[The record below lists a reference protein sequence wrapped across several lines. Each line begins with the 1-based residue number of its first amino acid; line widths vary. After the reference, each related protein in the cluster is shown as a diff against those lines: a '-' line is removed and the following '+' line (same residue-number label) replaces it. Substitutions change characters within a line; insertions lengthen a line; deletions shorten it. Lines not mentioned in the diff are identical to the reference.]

1 LQTAGINLQQIGFE
15 RPIENQMRPCVPL
28 IVKTAF
34 VLMFWVTSR
43 QFFKEK
49 RDRRRDSTL
58 ADFIAPL
65 QITVGSAGSS
75 YLINDGKK
83 TSKFLKKAGD
93 VIKNLLVR
101 LWIWLLVLV
110 IFLCAITGE
119 NMTGFRICYM
129 ALFLFFLLVF
139 QSSSKAWVKIMYG
152 FWLFLIF
159 YAMSILILIYTY
171 QFDKFDT
178 YWSDY
183 LNVSATL

>member
-1 LQTAGINLQQIGFE
+1 
-15 RPIENQMRPCVPL
+15 
-28 IVKTAF
+28 
-34 VLMFWVTSR
+34 
-43 QFFKEK
+43 
-49 RDRRRDSTL
+49 L
-58 ADFIAPL
+58 ADIIAPL

-119 NMTGFRICYM
+119 NMTVFRICYM

-159 YAMSILILIYTY
+159 YAMTILILIYTY
-171 QFDKFDT
+171 QFDKFET
-178 YWSDY
+178 TILMCPLHCKW
-183 LNVSATL
+183 LF

>member
-1 LQTAGINLQQIGFE
+1 
-15 RPIENQMRPCVPL
+15 MRPCVPL

-58 ADFIAPL
+58 ADIIAPL

-110 IFLCAITGE
+110 IFVCDHRREYDGLPHLLHGPVPILLAGLSIIVQGLGE
-119 NMTGFRICYM
+119 DHVR
-129 ALFLFFLLVF
+129 LLAVPDLLRHVHPNIDLHI
-139 QSSSKAWVKIMYG
+139 SVR
-152 FWLFLIF
+152 
-159 YAMSILILIYTY
+159 
-171 QFDKFDT
+171 
-178 YWSDY
+178 
-183 LNVSATL
+183 